1 MSEYWVLGIWTS
13 LGLAWWI
20 LSLLLVAF
28 SKSRRPCTQPP
39 DTRRITIFK
48 PLAPLVAEEFERLRA
63 CLESFAAVLDDN
75 SELVIGCHQRD
86 ESRLQ
91 PFVKG
96 MRGRYPDAEI
106 KLVVHS
112 DPNGY
117 PNPKVAWMH
126 ILATR
131 ATGELWLW
139 SDADMEAPPG
149 AIRSLRT
156 EFANAGA
163 SLLTF
168 PYIVRSARKPA
179 ELLDALFVNLEF
191 YPGAVLLGRLDLIRF
206 GFGSGMLFEAERFR
220 SRVDWDFLGG
230 CLAEDFHLGRIL
242 EPARLGSTRFVTSP
256 VTENWR
262 GAILHYLRW
271 QKTIRWCRPGS
282 YAAQL
287 IVLPVVGWLTWL
299 ILNPT
304 SMVAW
309 LGLLGIVALDS
320 IAALAICRVLGCRIG
335 LRRFYA
341 VPLWSLTRGLSW
353 VACWL
358 PWPIVWRG
366 RKWWSPLQRTAARA
380 KVLEPESQV
389 GVD

>member
-1 MSEYWVLGIWTS
+1 MNGYWILGIWTG
-13 LGLAWWI
+13 LGLTWWI
-20 LSLLLVAF
+20 LSLILVVSA
-28 SKSRRPCTQPP
+28 KPRRTTDRPADP
-39 DTRRITIFK
+39 RRITIFK
-48 PLAPLVAEEFERLRA
+48 PLAPLAAEEFERIRV

-75 SELVIGCHQRD
+75 SELIIGCHQWD
-86 ESRLQ
+86 ETRLH
-91 PFVKG
+91 PLVDG
-96 MRGRYPDAEI
+96 LRGRYPDADI

-117 PNPKVAWMH
+117 PNPKVAWMR
-126 ILATR
+126 ILTTH
-131 ATGELWLW
+131 ATGDLWLW

-149 AIRSLRT
+149 AIQSLRV
-156 EFANAGA
+156 EFAEAKAG
-163 SLLTF
+163 LLTF
-168 PYIVRSARKPA
+168 PYIVRSARRPA

-206 GFGSGMLFEAERFR
+206 GFGSGMLFEADQFR
-220 SRVDWDFLGG
+220 RKVDWEFLGG

-242 EPARLGSTRFVTSP
+242 APARLGSTRFVTSP

-287 IVLPVVGWLTWL
+287 IVLPVVGWLVWAL
-299 ILNPT
+299 MNPT
-304 SMVAW
+304 SPAAW
-309 LGLLGIVALDS
+309 LGLLGVVTLDA
-320 IAALAICRVLGCRIG
+320 IAALSICRALGCRIG

-366 RKWWSPLQRTAARA
+366 RKWWSPRQRTTTRA
-380 KVLEPESQV
+380 EVVETE
-389 GVD
+389 G